1 MIATPPHTKKILV
14 LYVMNGWMDGRWMT
28 EIHEHSE
35 FSRRPQR
42 PQDDCILYTASVNP
56 HSSSLCQPTKA
67 LATMTSRLYRDEDQP
82 PLYTHTH
89 THTHTHTK
97 WSIWTDFISLLG
109 MAQAPLGKTRGTRE
123 TSPCFWLCLQF
134 RFLATHK
141 NNFKD
146 ILGGGR
152 RETWSPGF
160 QKN

>member
-1 MIATPPHTKKILV
+1 MLFRSCVWWVIATPPHTKKILV

-89 THTHTHTK
+89 THTHTHK
-97 WSIWTDFISLLG
+97 VECLDRLHQSARNGPSSSGQDPRYKGNLPVLL
-109 MAQAPLGKTRGTRE
+109 ALSTIQVSSNT
-123 TSPCFWLCLQF
+123 
-134 RFLATHK
+134 
-141 NNFKD
+141 
-146 ILGGGR
+146 
-152 RETWSPGF
+152 
-160 QKN
+160 